1 MNQSPQEDLTESN
14 SSTRLIVEHLIQTA
28 TENQR
33 RFISAEKILIHYAVL
48 PWWDFIKKSKLKK
61 LAKQHFMEFENLDVD
76 NIMRGLFK

>member
-1 MNQSPQEDLTESN
+1 MSQSSEKDLMESN
-14 SSTRLIVEHLIQTA
+14 SSTRLIVERLIQTA

-33 RFISAEKILIHYAVL
+33 RYISAEKILIQHSVL